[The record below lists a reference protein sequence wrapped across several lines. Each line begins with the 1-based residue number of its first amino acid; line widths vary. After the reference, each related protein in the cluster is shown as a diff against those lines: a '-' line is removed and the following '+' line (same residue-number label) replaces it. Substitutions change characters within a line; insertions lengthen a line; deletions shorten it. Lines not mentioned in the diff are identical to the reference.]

1 MQSVEVHYLE
11 QLDKDLAKVLRESKA
26 SRRELHEQI
35 AEAAKKAVDGQ
46 IAEATKKAADGQT
59 GGGLN
64 DEHGKIRRWQV
75 KHVGTGG
82 GYAAVRP
89 VGGITGRDSPGAITN
104 YLENGHKIRP
114 AGKTKSRLNVAYV
127 DGRHFYQESQSTV
140 EAEAIKLAEAFA
152 ERLADMI
159 EGG

>member
-46 IAEATKKAADGQT
+46 ID
-59 GGGLN
+59 GGLN

-127 DGRHFYQESQSTV
+127 DGRHFYQESRPTV